1 MLFPRLL
8 TFSCP
13 CHFSALIANACNKIL
28 DFCEEFIK
36 KNAGYINNSSKR
48 STVFTKFFECFQE
61 KSLKILKL
69 YDTRFLIIFVLKEY
83 WDIIR
88 YFLYEIVESEKAGPA
103 KNLLSIMDNVETKAY
118 FLFLQYILDFF

>member
-1 MLFPRLL
+1 
-8 TFSCP
+8 
-13 CHFSALIANACNKIL
+13 
-28 DFCEEFIK
+28 
-36 KNAGYINNSSKR
+36 
-48 STVFTKFFECFQE
+48 
-61 KSLKILKL
+61 
-69 YDTRFLIIFVLKEY
+69 VLKEY